1 MISEGQS
8 MHVLKYLATLSLT
21 LVTIAITG
29 CDDSAHRAWVLAG
42 SPPRLIMVMISMP

>member
-1 MISEGQS
+1 

-42 SPPRLIMVMISMP
+42 SPPPA